1 MTGSRSLRPSTST
14 DMSMLLTSRNIRGR
28 NAIEFERHAVAPQR
42 RLGFDAADDVIPLV
56 LSEVLPRLGDDFMQ
70 VQEFQRLR
78 CVAQLGGLVG
88 IVLGHVGIKI
98 ALLAGENSSQ
108 PPS

>member
-1 MTGSRSLRPSTST
+1 
-14 DMSMLLTSRNIRGR
+14 MLLTSRNIRGR

-42 RLGFDAADDVIPLV
+42 RLGFDTADDVVPLV
-56 LSEVLPRLGDDFMQ
+56 LSEILPRLGDDFMQ